1 MSWRALLCSLH
12 RFTVARRSLARS
24 TRRTSRR
31 SVSSGYVGRCRSG
44 PLPSLPASHCR
55 RRRWDRSLRRRRI
68 MQRECAMIKDQ
79 PSSTADTIH
88 PTRSSA
94 GECVQPHYYRE
105 PIRKRRRWRRTSVG
119 LGSTCGGPDSRG
131 DGQMAGIHRCGVSQ
145 NSGSDWHLDDLLRF
159 STPSPPTVSQPL
171 PQNPRAVTN
180 ELELKAWKPRDGH
193 MLGPA
198 PASPPARPRLWPR
211 ADAFTRYCRDS
222 RGAVSLPPG

>member
-44 PLPSLPASHCR
+44 PLPSLPASHCRRR

-105 PIRKRRRWRRTSVG
+105 PIRKRRRASA
-119 LGSTCGGPDSRG
+119 LDPLAAGP
-131 DGQMAGIHRCGVSQ
+131 IV
-145 NSGSDWHLDDLLRF
+145 
-159 STPSPPTVSQPL
+159 
-171 PQNPRAVTN
+171 AVTD
-180 ELELKAWKPRDGH
+180 KW
-193 MLGPA
+193 LGFTGA
-198 PASPPARPRLWPR
+198 AFLRIRARTGTSMICSDFQLRPLRPFHNHYR
-211 ADAFTRYCRDS
+211 RIRE
-222 RGAVSLPPG
+222 R